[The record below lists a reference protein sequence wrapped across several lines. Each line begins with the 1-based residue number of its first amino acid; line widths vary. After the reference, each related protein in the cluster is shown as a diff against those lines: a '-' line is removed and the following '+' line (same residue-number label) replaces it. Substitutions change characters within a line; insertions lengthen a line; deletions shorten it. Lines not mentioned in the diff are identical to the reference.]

1 MSQKQQPQQ
10 QNMVTRMLTLLI
22 TGALYFYI
30 LNTFIF
36 HPKSTP
42 AATQPLLQQAQQ
54 LENEGRHPAPNV
66 SKADWVKKLE
76 QAAQKYEDFAKENKD
91 KPEGWQARFSQVNIY
106 DYLTTVDGKS
116 VNTHWFDL
124 SEQKLKD
131 MEKDLHGKVAP
142 VTVEHNGQPQELPS
156 QDLGA
161 VASSEL
167 ARIQAARDQ
176 ANSKGIAWNILN
188 TVVNLTGR
196 NPAYSYSLALLII
209 VVLLKALT
217 FPFQKKQFQYSR
229 DMLRIQPKIKE
240 LQERMKDRP
249 AEEMQ
254 RRMMQLYK
262 EENVNLAGGCIPMLG
277 MMVVLWPM
285 YFIVRAYEYQ
295 FSNAHFLW
303 IGSPMSHQVW
313 WMATSLAKFD
323 VPLFIIYLISMAGY
337 TFLQPPPPD
346 PQQAQQMK
354 IMGLTT
360 PFIFGW
366 FMWMNKWSSAF
377 MLYWLIL
384 NVVSMYQTWTL
395 NRHFGPPPGHGTQGS
410 GGNGGSGVPVP
421 PPAPLGPMAGVQPK
435 RPVKR
440 KKRPNP
446 SSLPGAPASG
456 ATDRM
461 RPRGAGGSRD

>member
-1 MSQKQQPQQ
+1 MAQKQPQQ
-10 QNMVTRMLTLLI
+10 QNLTTRMITLLI

-30 LNTFIF
+30 INTFF
-36 HPKSTP
+36 LHPKP
-42 AATQPLLQQAQQ
+42 APGATQSVLQQAQQ
-54 LENEGRHPAPNV
+54 MENEGRHPASSV

-76 QAAQKYEDFAKENKD
+76 QAAQKYEDFYNQNKNNE
-91 KPEGWQARFSQVNIY
+91 EGWKARFAEVNIF

-116 VNTHWFDL
+116 VNTHWYDQ
-124 SEQKLKD
+124 SEQRLKD
-131 MEKDLHGKVAP
+131 MEKSLHGKVAA
-142 VTVEHNGQPQELPS
+142 VTVEHDGQDVAMPA
-156 QDLGA
+156 QDLGDL
-161 VASSEL
+161 SSQEL
-167 ARIQAARDQ
+167 ARIQAARD
-176 ANSKGIAWNILN
+176 AVNSRGIPWQILD
-188 TVVNLTGR
+188 TVVKLTGK
-196 NPAYSYSLALLII
+196 NPNYSYFLALLII
-209 VVLLKALT
+209 VVALKAVT

-262 EENVNLAGGCIPMLG
+262 DENVNLAGGCLPMLG

-303 IGSPMSHQVW
+303 VGSPMSHQVW

-323 VPLFIIYLISMAGY
+323 VPLFAIYLISMAGY

-366 FMWMNKWSSAF
+366 FMWNNKWSSAF

-384 NVVSMYQTWTL
+384 NIVSMYQTWSL
-395 NRHFGPPPGHGTQGS
+395 NRHFGPPPTQGTEGS
-410 GGNGGSGVPVP
+410 GGDGGSKL
-421 PPAPLGPMAGVQPK
+421 PATPTDPLPPMAGVQPK
-435 RPVKR
+435 HPVKR
-440 KKRPNP
+440 KKGAGRGPA
-446 SSLPGAPASG
+446 SLPGASPSG
-456 ATDRM
+456 SG
-461 RPRGAGGSRD
+461 PRGAGRSRD